1 METEEFLFNLGM
13 LNSYIE
19 LLELTVME
27 ETPRLYNLRA
37 LYNISRQFLNVSK
50 QGNQLKVIKKYD
62 SNKEL

>member
-50 QGNQLKVIKKYD
+50 
-62 SNKEL
+62 